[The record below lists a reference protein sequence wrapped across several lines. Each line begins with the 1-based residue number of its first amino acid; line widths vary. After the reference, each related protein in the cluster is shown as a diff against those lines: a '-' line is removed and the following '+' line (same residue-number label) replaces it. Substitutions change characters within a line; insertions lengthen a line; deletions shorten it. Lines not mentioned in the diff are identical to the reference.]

1 MSYSYRAVACV
12 EARMAT
18 EWRRDGYPR
27 THTPNAL
34 TRACAQQ
41 LPVAPDSA
49 ATAAVLIK
57 PYHKHTRARART
69 QFVTQTVHSWAG
81 PRERLFDFGHGSLD
95 GGEHCRCVRFCE
107 GLGVSSTRQ

>member
-57 PYHKHTRARART
+57 PYHKHTRARARN
-69 QFVTQTVHSWAG
+69 
-81 PRERLFDFGHGSLD
+81 L
-95 GGEHCRCVRFCE
+95 
-107 GLGVSSTRQ
+107 